1 MLLNAKGGVIN
12 IEDTFME
19 YISFGNADK
28 TLIMIPGLGDGL
40 KTVKK
45 YAVPFAMMYREYA
58 KEYTVYVFS
67 RRNNLPKAFS
77 TRAMANDIVFAMEYL
92 NIEKA
97 DVLGVSQGGMIAQH
111 LAVDYPDKV
120 NKLCLA
126 VTLSKPNETSQK
138 VVSSWIEMAN
148 AGDYKNLF
156 IDTAEKSYSEKYLKK
171 NRWLYPLMSKI
182 GKPKEFNRFIIMA
195 NACLTHNSYDELEKI
210 KAPTLIIGGAD
221 DKIVTAKASKEIAE
235 KISNSQI
242 HIYKGL
248 GHSAYE
254 EARDFNL
261 RVLEFLI
268 TDYNKD

>member
-1 MLLNAKGGVIN
+1 MSLNAKGGSIC
-12 IEDTFME
+12 IENTEMD
-19 YISFGNADK
+19 YILFGNGNRV
-28 TLIMIPGLGDGL
+28 LIMIPGLGDGL
-40 KTVKK
+40 KTVRG
-45 YAVPFAMMYREYA
+45 YALPFAMMYREYA
-58 KEYTVYVFS
+58 EKYRVYVFS
-67 RRNNLPKAFS
+67 RRNKLPQVFS
-77 TRAMANDIVFAMEYL
+77 TRAMAKDIAIAMKEL

-97 DVLGVSQGGMIAQH
+97 DVLGVSQGGMIAQY
-111 LAVDYPDKV
+111 LAIDYPEKV

-148 AGDYKNLF
+148 SGDYKNLF

-195 NACLTHNSYDELEKI
+195 NACLTHNSYDDLEKI
-210 KAPTLIIGGAD
+210 KAPTLVIGGDD

-242 HIYKGL
+242 HIYEGL

>member
-126 VTLSKPNETSQK
+126 VTLSKQNQTVQS
-138 VVSSWIEMAN
+138 VVSDWIEMAKSDN
-148 AGDYKNLF
+148 YKTLF

-171 NRWLYPLMSKI
+171 NRWLYPLMGRV
-182 GKPKEFNRFIIMA
+182 GKPKSFERFIILA
-195 NACLTHNSYDELEKI
+195 NACLKHNAYDDLGKI
-210 KAPTLIIGGAD
+210 KAPTLVIGGAD
-221 DKIVTAKASKEIAE
+221 DKIVTGEASKEIAE
-235 KISNSQI
+235 KIPDSQL
-242 HIYKGL
+242 YMYEGL
-248 GHSAYE
+248 GHGAYD
-254 EARDFNL
+254 EAKDFNQ
-261 RVLEFLI
+261 RVLDFF
-268 TDYNKD
+268 NN